1 MNIVSRALKFK
12 TNINCSG
19 CVEKVTPFLNE
30 ANGID
35 HWNVDTENKEKILTV
50 RSNSVTEN
58 EVILQVE
65 SAGFNIE
72 FINN

>member
-35 HWNVDTENKEKILTV
+35 QWNVDTENKEKILTV
-50 RSNSVTEN
+50 HSESIDLN
-58 EVILQVE
+58 EVIYQVQ

>member
-19 CVEKVTPFLNE
+19 CVEKVTPFLNGTC
-30 ANGID
+30 GID
-35 HWNVDTENKEKILTV
+35 QWNVDTENKEKILTV
-50 RSNSVTEN
+50 HSNSVTEN
-58 EVILQVE
+58 EVILQVQ

-72 FINN
+72 FVNN

>member
-35 HWNVDTENKEKILTV
+35 HWNVDTENKEKIMTV
-50 RSNSVTEN
+50 HSNSVTEN
-58 EVILQVE
+58 EVILQVQ

-72 FINN
+72 FVNN

>member
-35 HWNVDTENKEKILTV
+35 HWNVDTENKDKILTIH
-50 RSNSVTEN
+50 SESIDQN
-58 EVILQVE
+58 EVILQVQL
-65 SAGFNIE
+65 AGFNIE
-72 FINN
+72 FVNN

>member
-35 HWNVDTENKEKILTV
+35 HCNVDTENKDKILTIH
-50 RSNSVTEN
+50 SESIDQN
-58 EVILQVE
+58 EVILQVQT
-65 SAGFNIE
+65 AGFNIE

>member
-35 HWNVDTENKEKILTV
+35 HWNVDTENKDKILTV